1 MANVL
6 YRLFE
11 QRCLKM
17 MDSMYE
23 EDSKHAIDL
32 MDNEAVVWGIH
43 SSPLTFAY
51 ENFMYDIVA
60 HTCSQKYINKK
71 WYNELAPDLNPFF
84 KVNMFLI
91 KYGLGT
97 NEFNIIL
104 RVAFFYNST
113 SIHLFTGS
121 LNTNVQII
129 NCYIQ
134 M

>member
-1 MANVL
+1 
-6 YRLFE
+6 
-11 QRCLKM
+11 M

-23 EDSKHAIDL
+23 EDAKHAIDL
-32 MDNEAVVWGIH
+32 MDNEAIVWGIH

-84 KVNMFLI
+84 KVTMFLI

-97 NEFNIIL
+97 NELNINTKSNIL
-104 RVAFFYNST
+104 YNSIF
-113 SIHLFTGS
+113 IHLFTGS
-121 LNTNVQII
+121 LNTDVKII

>member
-1 MANVL
+1 MKSKFIINNIFENVL

-23 EDSKHAIDL
+23 EDTKHAIDL

-97 NEFNIIL
+97 NEFNIIP
-104 RVAFFYNST
+104 RVAFF
-113 SIHLFTGS
+113 L
-121 LNTNVQII
+121 
-129 NCYIQ
+129 
-134 M
+134 